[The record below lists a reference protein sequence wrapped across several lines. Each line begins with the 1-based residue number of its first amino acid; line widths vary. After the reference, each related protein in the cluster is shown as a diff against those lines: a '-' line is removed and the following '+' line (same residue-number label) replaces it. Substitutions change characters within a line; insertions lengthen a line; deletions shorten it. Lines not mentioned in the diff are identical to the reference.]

1 MHRRQGMPVRGGPGG
16 KINAVDRKLLDE
28 AVTALL
34 GIING
39 HDCAPIE
46 LAADHCDEKTKEF
59 IQTFNLFLE
68 RYQELTDFV
77 LALSMGNLDTGSPK
91 GRMKALQSLKG
102 MHSNLRHLTWQTKR
116 VAEGDYNQQVDFMG
130 DFSAAF
136 NKMTLQLKE
145 SFRKIES
152 QNSALA
158 DANRFLEEMNKTDA
172 LTGLGNRRAFDG
184 VLSAEWRQAERQ
196 KTSLSLILMDVDCFK
211 KYNDGYGHGAG
222 DECLRQV
229 ATAIRRHAKR
239 PHDLAARY
247 GGEEFAVILCA
258 TSAQGAL
265 AVAEEIR
272 KDVEG
277 LGLKHEFSAVT
288 GMVTIS
294 AGTAT
299 AQPGAGQTF
308 DSLIERADKALY
320 AAKNG
325 GRNRVESAPQ

>member
-1 MHRRQGMPVRGGPGG
+1 VHRRPGLPVRGASGG
-16 KINAVDRKLLDE
+16 KIEAVDGQLLEE
-28 AVTALL
+28 AITALL
-34 GIING
+34 KIING
-39 HDCAPIE
+39 QDCAPLG
-46 LAADHCDEKTKEF
+46 LAADHSDEKTKEF
-59 IQTFNLFLE
+59 IQTFNIFLE

-77 LALSMGNLDTGSPK
+77 LALSMGNLETGSPK

-102 MHSNLRHLTWQTKR
+102 MQSNLRHLTWQTKR
-116 VAEGDYNQQVDFMG
+116 VADGDYNQQVDFMG
-130 DFSAAF
+130 DFASAF
-136 NKMTLQLKE
+136 NKMARQLKE
-145 SFRKIES
+145 SFQKIES

-211 KYNDGYGHGAG
+211 RYNDGYGHGAG

-229 ATAIRRHAKR
+229 ASVIKRHAKR

-258 TSAQGAL
+258 TTAQGAL
-265 AVAEEIR
+265 AVAEDIR

-277 LGLKHEFSAVT
+277 LGLQHEFSTVASVVT
-288 GMVTIS
+288 LS

-299 AQPGAGQTF
+299 AQPAAGQTF
-308 DSLIERADKALY
+308 DSIIERADKALY